1 MEYKIITP
9 QINWKDPADLK
20 PLDKKA
26 VIGIALHHMANPNW
40 GFWDVHRAHQ
50 ARGWNGI
57 GYNFWVAFD
66 GTIYQGRGFNVGA
79 GVLGH
84 NEQLISIGFQGDYE
98 HTQTIMPD
106 AQFNA
111 GVWLINWLKQQL
123 PNIRIIH
130 GHKYWAQTA
139 CPGQHFPLT
148 EMALGRWRG
157 QPPAPKPGDQ
167 LVEAVKVLQAQGII
181 NSPQYWLDHARK
193 GKLVEG
199 DYAGTLIMRM
209 AEKLKGGK

>member
-26 VIGIALHHMANPNW
+26 VIGIALHHMANPKW

-57 GYNFWVAFD
+57 GYNYWIGFD

-111 GVWLINWLKQQL
+111 GVWLIGWLKQQI
-123 PNIRIIH
+123 PTIRIVH

-139 CPGQHFPLT
+139 CPGQHFPLV

-157 QPPAPKPGDQ
+157 QPPAPKQED
-167 LVEAVKVLQAQGII
+167 LAEAVKVLQAQGII
-181 NSPQYWLDHARK
+181 NSPGYWLDHARK
-193 GKLVEG
+193 GRLVEG
-199 DYAGTLIMRM
+199 EYAGTLIVRM